1 VIDDLSGGHLNN
13 LKRHRNNIDVV
24 IEKADIRDIDTSHS
38 VFRDCE
44 FLFHFAGKGDIIP
57 SIEHPTDYMSIN
69 VLGTIQML
77 EGARAANIKKFVY
90 AASSSCY
97 GLAKTPTTENHHINP
112 SYPYALSKYQGEMA
126 AFHWQKVYNLPVNSI
141 RIFNAYGERVRTTGA
156 YGAVFGVFLKQK
168 LEQVP
173 FTVVGDGSQRRDF
186 VYVSDVAR
194 GFLSAAITERD
205 GEVYNLGTGNPQTIN
220 HLVQLIG
227 GDITYIPE
235 RPGEPKCTWADIQK
249 IRTHLSW
256 EPLIPFEVGVTKMLE
271 CIEDWQ
277 HAPLWDPVSIA
288 KATKTWFTVLDKGK

>member
-1 VIDDLSGGHLNN
+1 
-13 LKRHRNNIDVV
+13 
-24 IEKADIRDIDTSHS
+24 
-38 VFRDCE
+38 
-44 FLFHFAGKGDIIP
+44 
-57 SIEHPTDYMSIN
+57 
-69 VLGTIQML
+69 
-77 EGARAANIKKFVY
+77 
-90 AASSSCY
+90 
-97 GLAKTPTTENHHINP
+97 
-112 SYPYALSKYQGEMA
+112 MA
-126 AFHWQKVYNLPVNSI
+126 AFHWQKVYNLPVNSV
-141 RIFNAYGERVRTTGA
+141 RIFNAYGERVRTTGS

-194 GFLSAAITERD
+194 GFLSAATTARE

-227 GDITYIPE
+227 GDINYIPE
-235 RPGEPKCTWADIQK
+235 RPGEPKCTWANIQK

-256 EPLIPFEVGVTKMLE
+256 EPLIPFEDGVTRMLE

-288 KATKTWFTVLDKGK
+288 KATKTWFTFLDKGK